1 MRWSYTL
8 TKIGNTEVKIHSTF
22 LLFLGF
28 IALMML
34 FAGGFA
40 AALGSVLFVSAL
52 FLCVLL
58 HEFGHAWAAKRCG
71 IRTPDITLLP
81 IGGVARLERLPRSAT
96 QELFIALAG
105 PAVNVAIAAVL
116 ILGMGGLP
124 TFSAL
129 EMVENPIVMLMAQL
143 AWVNIILVAF
153 NLLPAF
159 PMDGGRV
166 LRALLSLRLP
176 YIRATEIAA
185 RCGKIFAVILGLFGL
200 FNNPILVFTALFVY
214 FGAKQEAAYTRMR
227 PAAYDHGPDVEI
239 IPPDQA
245 SQWFPDH
252 SFGAHVRARRNQNKA
267 AEPKRSSAG
276 KARPPWRRV
285 VVDVR

>member
-8 TKIGNTEVKIHSTF
+8 TKIGGTEVRIHTTF

-28 IALMML
+28 IAIMALL
-34 FAGGFA
+34 AGGFA
-40 AALGSVLFVSAL
+40 AAFGSVIFLSAL

-58 HEFGHAWAAKRCG
+58 HEFGHAWAAHRCG

-81 IGGVARLERLPRSAT
+81 IGGVARLERLPRSAQ

-105 PAVNVAIAAVL
+105 PAVNVVIAGLL
-116 ILGMGGLP
+116 IMGMGGLP
-124 TFSAL
+124 AFSAL
-129 EMVENPIVMLMAQL
+129 RAVENPLVALMAQL
-143 AWVNIILVAF
+143 AWVNVILVAF

-176 YIRATEIAA
+176 YLRATEIAA
-185 RCGKIFAVILGLFGL
+185 RCGKIFAVFLGFFGL

-214 FGAKQEAAYTRMR
+214 FGAKQEAAYARMR
-227 PAAYDHGPDVEI
+227 PAAYDHGPAVEI
-239 IPPDQA
+239 ISPEKA
-245 SQWFPDH
+245 SQWFPDR
-252 SFGAHVRARRNQNKA
+252 SFGAEVRSRRHQNESNEA
-267 AEPKRSSAG
+267 SPFESSQ
-276 KARPPWRRV
+276 RPRWRRV
-285 VVDVR
+285 VFDVR